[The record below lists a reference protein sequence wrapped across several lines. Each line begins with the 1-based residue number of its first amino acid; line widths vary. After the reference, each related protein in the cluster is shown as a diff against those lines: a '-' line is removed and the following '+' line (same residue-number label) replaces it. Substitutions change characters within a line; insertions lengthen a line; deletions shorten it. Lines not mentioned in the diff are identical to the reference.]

1 MVYWLTSCLT
11 SLPSFQLAS
20 KTMIEILPP
29 NLAAHVEKKC
39 GSLAGQHIT
48 LKTIE

>member
-1 MVYWLTSCLT
+1 MHDLCL
-11 SLPSFQLAS
+11 QLAS

-39 GSLAGQHIT
+39 GSLAGQH
-48 LKTIE
+48 KTKTNQGLIL